1 VSGSDAYAR
10 PGVAGS
16 GTIAC
21 SLAACASQAGEVRLL
36 ARSDASAWRAEES
49 AQAEARKL
57 DDGVPERIKV
67 TTDPADLDDVDVAVE
82 AIAEDQE
89 AKGRLLA
96 ELVVS
101 CPDADIATTTSSLRL
116 ADLAEASGAGS
127 RLFGLHVFNPVA
139 KMELVELCLPQGVR
153 AGIRGRAHGW
163 CRALGKTAVEV
174 PDQPGFVVNRLLF
187 PFLFEAVRLMES
199 TGMNPAEVDDC
210 MRLGAG
216 HPMGPLRLL
225 DFVGLDVAAAI
236 GESLH
241 ADSGRASDDVPER
254 VRELVAEGKLGRKSG
269 AGFYAYDE

>member
-1 VSGSDAYAR
+1 MSGSDAYAR

-101 CPDADIATTTSSLRL
+101 CPRACARESAGAPTD
-116 ADLAEASGAGS
+116 GAGRSARRPLRSPTS
-127 RLFGLHVFNPVA
+127 RA
-139 KMELVELCLPQGVR
+139 SS
-153 AGIRGRAHGW
+153 
-163 CRALGKTAVEV
+163 
-174 PDQPGFVVNRLLF
+174 
-187 PFLFEAVRLMES
+187 S
-199 TGMNPAEVDDC
+199 TGCSSRSCSRPF
-210 MRLGAG
+210 G
-216 HPMGPLRLL
+216 
-225 DFVGLDVAAAI
+225 
-236 GESLH
+236 
-241 ADSGRASDDVPER
+241 
-254 VRELVAEGKLGRKSG
+254 
-269 AGFYAYDE
+269 